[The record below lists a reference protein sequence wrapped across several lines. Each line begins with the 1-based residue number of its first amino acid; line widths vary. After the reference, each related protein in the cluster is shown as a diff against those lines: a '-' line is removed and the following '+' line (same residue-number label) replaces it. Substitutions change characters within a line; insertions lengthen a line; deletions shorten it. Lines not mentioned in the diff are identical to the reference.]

1 MKTIKFLENGNVI
14 LDGKTKLKKVK
25 YVKEYTSWY
34 VIKDQGYV

>member
-1 MKTIKFLENGNVI
+1 MKTIKFTKNGNVI

-34 VIKDQGYV
+34 VIKNQGYV